1 MSRIGKQPVA
11 VPKGVK
17 VTVSDDTVK
26 VEGPKGT
33 LSIKRPAEVSV
44 RVDEGA
50 ASVVCEI
57 DPARAEDRQVRA
69 HWGTTRAHI
78 QNMVDGVSKGYE
90 KTMEIVGVGWQ
101 AALAGREVR
110 LQLGFAN
117 PVVMPIPQGL
127 TVTVDKQIV
136 KIAGPDKQA
145 VGQFAAAMR
154 SKRKPE
160 PYNGKGI
167 KYSDETIRRKQG
179 KQFGA

>member
-17 VTVSDDTVK
+17 VTVSADAVK

-33 LSIKRPAEVSV
+33 LSIRRPAEVSV

-50 ASVVCEI
+50 GNVVCEI
-57 DPARAEDRQVRA
+57 DPARAEERQVRA

-127 TVTVDKQIV
+127 TVTVDKQVV
-136 KIAGPDKQA
+136 KIAGADKQA

>member
-17 VTVSDDTVK
+17 VTVSDGVVS
-26 VEGPKGT
+26 VEGPKGK

-44 RVDEGA
+44 RIDEGA
-50 ASVVCEI
+50 GRVVCEI
-57 DPARAEDRQVRA
+57 DPVHAEDRQVRA
-69 HWGTTRAHI
+69 DWGSTRAHI

-101 AALAGREVR
+101 ATLAGREVR

-154 SKRKPE
+154 AKRKPE